1 MGLDMEL
8 HQVEITHLYF
18 YMRRL
23 RLRTVLKKKF
33 LAVKY
38 HINVMLVRKMF
49 KKMKSLFAQRC
60 EDLSLKHKNAEIH
73 HTSMFIRV
81 KRRHF
86 LRRFRCYC
94 LREIAFRRLIN
105 ETRDMR
111 EYRNQ
116 RISFDAILH
125 EYNHQNIQEVE
136 TIRAES
142 HLSQYK
148 KSIAI
153 KYWRNRMKEVHSQRS
168 YICQTHNYRME
179 VIISASDLE
188 MNLNEEESS
197 DDHVNRK
204 INRGFNKHVAHYFLP
219 IFTIHQKMRRIL
231 MKWKKYAREKK
242 KTLRK
247 IQRNNQTQ
255 SRSPGVP
262 E

>member
-1 MGLDMEL
+1 
-8 HQVEITHLYF
+8 
-18 YMRRL
+18 
-23 RLRTVLKKKF
+23 
-33 LAVKY
+33 
-38 HINVMLVRKMF
+38 MF
-49 KKMKSLFAQRC
+49 KKMESLFAHRC

-94 LREIAFRRLIN
+94 LREITFRRLIN

-116 RISFDAILH
+116 RISFDAILR
-125 EYNHQNIQEVE
+125 EYNYQNIQEVE

-179 VIISASDLE
+179 VIISGA
-188 MNLNEEESS
+188 
-197 DDHVNRK
+197 
-204 INRGFNKHVAHYFLP
+204 I
-219 IFTIHQKMRRIL
+219 
-231 MKWKKYAREKK
+231 
-242 KTLRK
+242 
-247 IQRNNQTQ
+247 
-255 SRSPGVP
+255 
-262 E
+262 